1 MSDQQSKNQINN
13 RADSQA
19 RNPDRAQPELTE
31 LNLLIQALENETD
44 PERKAELKKQ
54 LEQMER
60 EVGEANSR

>member
-1 MSDQQSKNQINN
+1 MSDQQDDQ
-13 RADSQA
+13 ADSQA

-31 LNLLIQALENETD
+31 LNLLIQELENETD
-44 PERKAELKKQ
+44 PERKAALRRQ

>member
-1 MSDQQSKNQINN
+1 MSDQQSKNQTNN